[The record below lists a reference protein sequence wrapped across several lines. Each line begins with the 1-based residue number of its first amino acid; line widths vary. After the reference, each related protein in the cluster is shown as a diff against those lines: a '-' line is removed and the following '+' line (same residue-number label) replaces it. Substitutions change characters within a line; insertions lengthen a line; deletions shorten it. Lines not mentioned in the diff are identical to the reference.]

1 MKYGPCKY
9 FPAISVI
16 NMHANYS
23 KVQQLLYGSG
33 QKMDFELIP
42 SWKLKT
48 NKLKYQSV
56 RQKKRVGNPARDFYT
71 SGGRKTIKS
80 LT

>member
-1 MKYGPCKY
+1 
-9 FPAISVI
+9 
-16 NMHANYS
+16 MHANYS

-33 QKMDFELIP
+33 QNGFKMDFELIP

-56 RQKKRVGNPARDFYT
+56 RQKKRVGNPARDFYM
-71 SGGRKTIKS
+71 SGGRKTQTFWIRMAIKS
-80 LT
+80 LTNH